1 MSQSLG
7 QRYAPLK
14 PVTDTVSWLANKVTN
29 ALIPAPEVS
38 RMPQKNIR
46 WFQRKT

>member
-7 QRYAPLK
+7 QKFARVK
-14 PVTDTVSWLANKVTN
+14 PVTDVVSGLAHMVTR
-29 ALIPAPEVS
+29 ALCPAPECS
-38 RMPQKNIR
+38 KIPQKNIR